1 MRQMNSS
8 IGLPQG
14 YSSIKLLGEG
24 SFGKVT
30 LAKRQSDG
38 SEVVIKSI
46 QRSPD
51 RLRLIENEV
60 EAGRKLKHPGIVE
73 FVDYIE
79 TAETSYI
86 VLEYVEG
93 TDLFELLSAR
103 GFAPVPEGTAR
114 RMFKSL
120 AKAVRFSHRKGIA
133 HLDLKAE
140 NVLVS
145 SKGGLKLI
153 DFGLSN
159 PVTPKKQ
166 CQQWVGSPD
175 YASPQILLRQ
185 PFSETKADVWSLGVI
200 LFIMLVGQI
209 PFDRD
214 ERYQA
219 LQVGRHPIVRWEEL
233 PVVLHPDAKDLL
245 SRMLDIDPN
254 SRISMGDV
262 VNHKWVKP
270 FGV

>member
-1 MRQMNSS
+1 MNAS
-8 IGLPQG
+8 GLPQG
-14 YSSIKLLGEG
+14 YLPIRSLGEG
-24 SFGKVT
+24 SFGQIK

-38 SEVVIKSI
+38 SEVVIKMI
-46 QRSPD
+46 KRTPD

-60 EAGRKLKHPGIVE
+60 EAGRKLKHPGIVD

-79 TAETSYI
+79 TTETSFI
-86 VLEYVEG
+86 ILEYIEG
-93 TDLFELLSAR
+93 TDLFDLLSSR
-103 GFAPVPEGTAR
+103 GFSPVPEGTAR

-140 NVLVS
+140 NVLVT
-145 SKGGLKLI
+145 SKGDLKLI
-153 DFGLSN
+153 DFGLCN
-159 PVTPKKQ
+159 PISPKKQ

-200 LFIMLVGQI
+200 LFIILVGQI

-233 PVVLHPDAKDLL
+233 SVALHPDAVDLL
-245 SRMLDIDPN
+245 SRMLDVDSN
-254 SRISMGDV
+254 SRISMGEV